1 MTLLFTTIYIC
12 LSSLTYIIT
21 IHINVSFSLLA
32 TYHHLYNPQ
41 VDHIPKIKANQIIRM
56 HRLLQAVTQ
65 AKHHKAA
72 ILARLMAHKVL
83 VDHQMVLLVQEFRTL
98 RQVQALLPAV
108 MLRLQYL
115 ACNKRDRAL
124 NIALDQLAL
133 LVKVRID

>member
-1 MTLLFTTIYIC
+1 
-12 LSSLTYIIT
+12 
-21 IHINVSFSLLA
+21 
-32 TYHHLYNPQ
+32 
-41 VDHIPKIKANQIIRM
+41 M
-56 HRLLQAVTQ
+56 HRLLQAVIQ
-65 AKHHKAA
+65 ANHPKAA

-83 VDHQMVLLVQEFRTL
+83 VDHQIVLLVQGFRTL

-115 ACNKRDRAL
+115 VCNKRDKAL